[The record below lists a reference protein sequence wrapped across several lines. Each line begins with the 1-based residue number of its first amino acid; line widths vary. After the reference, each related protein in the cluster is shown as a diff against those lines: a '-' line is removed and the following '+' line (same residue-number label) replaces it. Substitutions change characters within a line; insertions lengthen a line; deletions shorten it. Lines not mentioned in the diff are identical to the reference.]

1 MFIARKL
8 LWVDCTAAA
17 IAGVAALALSG
28 GLSRL
33 HVLPLELLLFIGA
46 DNLLYGSYSFTLA
59 SGAER
64 SMFLIKV
71 LACANAAWSVV
82 CVGLAAT
89 FWGPSQPLG
98 DRAPGWRGDVRR
110 RVGCDGVESAVPTRY
125 DSQSTN
131 GRSGHILSW

>member
-17 IAGVAALALSG
+17 IAGVAVLALSG

-64 SMFLIKV
+64 SMCLIKV

-89 FWGPSQPLG
+89 IWGQASLWGIAHLVGEAMFVGGLAAMEWSQRYLLATIP
-98 DRAPGWRGDVRR
+98 RAQMAG
-110 RVGCDGVESAVPTRY
+110 AVT
-125 DSQSTN
+125 S
-131 GRSGHILSW
+131 